1 MRRTRLLAFLLLF
14 VGVGASLR
22 SQVISGLDVLK
33 KNEFAQLHGK
43 KVGLITNQ
51 TGLSKDGRSSID
63 ILFEAPNLKLAA
75 IFSPEHGVQGT
86 EDRDTIESSV
96 DPRTRLPV
104 YSLYGKTRRP
114 TSKMLEGL
122 DVLVYDIQDV
132 GVRYYTYI
140 TTMGYCM
147 EEAARRGIKFLVLDR
162 PVIINGSIV
171 EGDLLPDT
179 VRKFIAYYPIP
190 TRYGMTPGELAR
202 FYNEEWRI
210 GCNLE
215 VIKMEG
221 WRRTMWFDDARLR
234 WVNPS
239 PNIRKLDQAILYSGL
254 GCFEATNLSVGRGT
268 DHPFEYYGA
277 PYLDGE
283 ELAKQLNERGINGLK
298 FSPVRFTPS
307 TSAFENQ
314 ECSGVRA
321 EIIDRNQL
329 RTTEAFVRMAIEIKR
344 QTSQWNYHS
353 KRFAEMAGSDFI
365 INALDKNLSAEGI
378 LRVFNEK
385 VERFQTV
392 RTKYLLY

>member
-283 ELAKQLNERGINGLK
+283 ELAKQLNEKGINGLK

-353 KRFAEMAGSDFI
+353 QRFAEMAGSDFI

-378 LRVFNEK
+378 LRVFNE
-385 VERFQTV
+385 
-392 RTKYLLY
+392 